1 MTNEPAD
8 PWRGIA
14 RPDRIDSVTAHRAS
28 GSSRW
33 DLFWGVDTEQTCLL
47 MLRFQRGAQVSQQ
60 LPKLR
65 GLTVERRS
73 PAADPDDVLVL
84 RLLESEHREIFHR
97 LCLDIVDATGR
108 AETEAE
114 AISRFVARTWRWHR
128 LLRGGRDGRLNEEQ
142 QKGLIGELG
151 LLETHLLSAV
161 GVAQAVRSWR
171 GPLGAPKDFEIGRV
185 SVEVKARRGDSSAHV
200 TISSEHQMDS
210 TGVDVLFLQVVEI
223 TEAVSEAANA
233 LTITEIADRIRSV
246 VAAHDPMTVDLFD
259 ARLFATGFD
268 WSDDYSD
275 RRWIRGREHF
285 FNVREGFPRITRSVL
300 PVGVLNVR
308 YSISLPDC
316 EPFRVSADDLLD
328 LISTR

>member
-1 MTNEPAD
+1 MTNEPTD
-8 PWRGIA
+8 PWSGIVP
-14 RPDRIDSVTAHRAS
+14 PDRIDSVTAHRVS

-33 DLFWGVDTEQTCLL
+33 GLFWGVDTERTCLL
-47 MLRFQRGAQVSQQ
+47 MLRFRRGAQVSQQ

-73 PAADPDDVLVL
+73 PADDPDDVLII
-84 RLLESEHREIFHR
+84 RLLEAENREIFHR
-97 LCLDIVDATGR
+97 LCLDIVEATGH

-128 LLRGGRDGRLNEEQ
+128 LLRGGRDGKLSEEE

-151 LLETHLLSAV
+151 LLETHLLPTL
-161 GVAQAVRSWR
+161 GVSGAIRSWR

-185 SVEVKARRGDSSAHV
+185 CVEVKARRGASSPHV
-200 TISSEHQMDS
+200 TVSSEHQMDS

-223 TEAVSEAANA
+223 TEAIGDAANT
-233 LTITEIADRIRSV
+233 LTVTEIAERIRGEV
-246 VAAHDPMTVDLFD
+246 YARDPMTADLFD
-259 ARLFATGFD
+259 ARLFAAGFD
-268 WSDDYSD
+268 WADDYSD

-285 FNVREGFPRITRSVL
+285 YTVRGEFPRITSSVL
-300 PVGVLNVR
+300 PAGVLNVR

-316 EPFRVSADDLLD
+316 EPFRVGSDELLE
-328 LISTR
+328 LITTR